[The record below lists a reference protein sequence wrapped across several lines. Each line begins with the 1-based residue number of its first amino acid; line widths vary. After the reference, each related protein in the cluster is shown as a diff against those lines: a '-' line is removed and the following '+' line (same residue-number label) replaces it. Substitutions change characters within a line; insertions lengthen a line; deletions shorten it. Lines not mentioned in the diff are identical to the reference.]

1 MENPTE
7 TGALGRIPIKP
18 ENAILRSTL
27 VARSAR
33 NESYFQLNIHTMERV
48 TKLGERGLTYTICPL
63 VQKQFHVR
71 SDKMAG
77 ISLPVGCYG

>member
-48 TKLGERGLTYTICPL
+48 TKLGERGANLHHLSTGSNA
-63 VQKQFHVR
+63 VSGEVR
-71 SDKMAG
+71 
-77 ISLPVGCYG
+77 